1 MKLLAIEKEISE
13 VKWNEENEVLINE
26 SYRVYKLFQ
35 DGIIREIYFNE
46 NENAVIM
53 LECESKEEAQEI
65 LNTLPLVQAGL
76 ISFSI
81 MELHPY
87 TGFDRIIFKILD

>member
-1 MKLLAIEKEISE
+1 MKLLAIEKELSE
-13 VKWNEENEVLINE
+13 VNWNQENEVLINE

-46 NENAVIM
+46 NENAIIM
-53 LECESKEEAQEI
+53 LECATKEEAQDV
-65 LNTLPLVQAGL
+65 LGTLPLVEAGL
-76 ISFSI
+76 ISFSV

-87 TGFDRIIFKILD
+87 SGFDRILYKMVN